1 MGRKGDSGFDSDMNA
16 ALRKLDQL
24 DKSMLSGMV
33 KSPIPKIG
41 MAEADAL
48 TKEWSQIKLKDRK
61 LLPEEEVNV
70 FDIVTWQ
77 NLVNKKGVERIIRGE
92 NTEHQGK
99 NAPPIYAVFNNGRYV
114 LMDGNHRVTADILL
128 GKKTVKIKVKR

>member
-1 MGRKGDSGFDSDMNA
+1 MQGGVNA

-24 DKSMLSGMV
+24 DKSMLSDMI

-41 MAEADAL
+41 RAEADTL
-48 TKEWSQIKLKDRK
+48 TKQWSRIKLKDRK
-61 LLPEEEVNV
+61 SLPEEEVNV
-70 FDIVTWQ
+70 SNIVTWQ
-77 NLVNKKGVERIIRGE
+77 NLVNKRGVERIIRGE

-99 NAPPIYAVFNNGRYV
+99 NASPVYAMFNNGRYV

-128 GKKTVKIKVKR
+128 GKKTVKVKVKR